1 MSGPLAG
8 NAGNPPPE
16 SGTQSEMNQGA
27 VTAAERSP
35 ALAPIFYGAPFPR
48 APNFSQQSGQG
59 FEANRDRILLTLL
72 ALDLMLMAFFV
83 VMNST
88 ATFDGKRSAEVARS
102 MPTAKAS
109 AKSAPE
115 EKTSTLTDTA
125 GVGTPGL
132 GMPGLGM
139 PGLRMPGLGMSVRVA
154 AAAELRAA
162 VVDVFDSFLPAG
174 TGAAADPDNGRVDVD
189 LPAQFVRADELPPA
203 VVAGLAHVME
213 NPPAGYRTELVVR
226 AQEEPGGFTHLAH
239 LARDLVSRGVAANAL
254 SVGMLTGTSSPGL
267 HFTFLLLEPGEESRA
282 ARVLAKA
289 RP

>member
-1 MSGPLAG
+1 M
-8 NAGNPPPE
+8 
-16 SGTQSEMNQGA
+16 
-27 VTAAERSP
+27 
-35 ALAPIFYGAPFPR
+35 LAPTFSGAPFPR
-48 APNFSQQSGQG
+48 ASDSGQG

-88 ATFDGKRSAEVARS
+88 ATFDDKRGAEIASS
-102 MPTAKAS
+102 MPAAPPSVNST
-109 AKSAPE
+109 PE
-115 EKTSTLTDTA
+115 EKTPAPTDAA
-125 GVGTPGL
+125 GVATPGM
-132 GMPGLGM
+132 GIN
-139 PGLRMPGLGMSVRVA
+139 VRVA

-174 TGAAADPDNGRVDVD
+174 TGAAADSDNGRVDVD
-189 LPAQFVRADELPPA
+189 LPAQYVRADELPPA

-239 LARDLVSRGVAANAL
+239 LARDLVGRGVAANAL

-282 ARVLAKA
+282 ARVLAKG